1 MKENNLPM
9 KREQLLEEQK
19 RNFIKAL
26 NLRTVIM
33 LIVLLAFNSF
43 AWFIYASQVNTSLS
57 VHVAGWNVQFD
68 QDTTST
74 PFIMSVASAYPG
86 MTTFS
91 QSLNMSNGGEVDAHL
106 SFTIIRARVGTTVY
120 DTETQPGVTSAS
132 IIQALAND
140 YPFKIQFTL
149 AGGED
154 GILSVGENATFAG
167 SVSWGLDD
175 NDDDVDTYWGE
186 LASKFYRGECPPY
199 AATEPFIK
207 IEGIVDVSQ

>member
-33 LIVLLAFNSF
+33 LVVLLAFNSF

-86 MTTFS
+86 MTTFT

-120 DTETQPGVTSAS
+120 DTETQPGVTSESSTQPAVHSCAGQEAPWSAS
-132 IIQALAND
+132 LPCSNAILTCDQTPHQLSKW
-140 YPFKIQFTL
+140 PF
-149 AGGED
+149 
-154 GILSVGENATFAG
+154 
-167 SVSWGLDD
+167 
-175 NDDDVDTYWGE
+175 
-186 LASKFYRGECPPY
+186 
-199 AATEPFIK
+199 
-207 IEGIVDVSQ
+207 